1 MNNQICFFGLL
12 HFKKKEN
19 RNLNFKSYTEKEKA
33 LVYVKNAIL
42 LDKQLKYYGYNLI
55 IITNKE
61 IFLKKLLKKLKYELK
76 LKSINFRTKVPKNTH
91 FYSCHFRLD
100 LFNYFSKLKNIYSVL
115 LDLDILLLNSPK
127 KIINYKN
134 KNISLL
140 NDITQ
145 NVLPAYGKSN
155 ILKKLKTL
163 NPNIKKVNW
172 YGGDFFAGNHMFYK
186 NLYNASSFYQ
196 KKFVKNQKKLKDQTD
211 ELFIS
216 ASIYD
221 LKKNS
226 SLKIKSV
233 KSSNIFTRYWNTN
246 VLHDQKK
253 IDYYKKF
260 SMLHIPADKIFLSR
274 CYDNFTNKQIY
285 KYEYFKYVSSYKN
298 RLIIKISKI
307 LPGQIKKL
315 IKSFS

>member
-19 RNLNFKSYTEKEKA
+19 RNLNFKSVTEKEKA
-33 LVYVKNAIL
+33 LVYIKNAIL

-55 IITNKE
+55 ILTNKKN
-61 IFLKKLLKKLKYELK
+61 FLKKLLKNLKYELK

-91 FYSCHFRLD
+91 FYSCHFRVD
-100 LFNYFSKLKNIYSVL
+100 LFRYFSKLKNIYSVL

-127 KIINYKN
+127 KLIYYKK

-172 YGGDFFAGNHMFYK
+172 YGGDFFAGNNIFYA

-196 KKFVKNQKKLKDQTD
+196 KKFVKNLKKLKDQTD

-233 KSSNIFTRYWNTN
+233 KRSNIFTRYWNTN
-246 VLHDQKK
+246 VLHNQEK
-253 IDYYKKF
+253 IDYYKRF
-260 SMLHIPADKIFLSR
+260 SMLHIPADKIFLSK
-274 CYDNFTNKQIY
+274 CYDNFKNHQSY
-285 KYEYFKYVSSYKN
+285 RSEYFKYVSSFKN
-298 RLIIKISKI
+298 ILIIKISKF
-307 LPGQIKKL
+307 LPNFIKKIL
-315 IKSFS
+315 KNFF